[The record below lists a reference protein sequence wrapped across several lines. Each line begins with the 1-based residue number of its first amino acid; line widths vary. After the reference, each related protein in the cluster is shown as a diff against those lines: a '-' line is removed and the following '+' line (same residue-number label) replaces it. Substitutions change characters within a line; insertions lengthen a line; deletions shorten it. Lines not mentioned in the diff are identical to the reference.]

1 MFPDEPCQLAL
12 DLTQD
17 HQRHA
22 LEAACAATLLLDA
35 VRQIDQPRVHRIAA
49 ECITL
54 YLNAHGIPHDEFER
68 AMKGLERARLTAEY
82 LSSLPP

>member
-1 MFPDEPCQLAL
+1 MFPDEPAQLAF
-12 DLTQD
+12 DLSLD
-17 HQRHA
+17 HQQSA

-35 VRQIDQPRVHRIAA
+35 VRNINQPRVHRIAA

-54 YLNAHGIPHDEFER
+54 YLNAHGIPHDEFDA

-82 LSSLPP
+82 LTSLPP